1 MMKRAMDKVKY
12 VQRIRRPDGTV
23 DLYFRKG
30 NHREGPLRSLDG
42 SPELKAEVDAI
53 LARLARA
60 QAAQTPRAGTVGGAI
75 QRYRKS
81 ADFIGLAQSTQIEY
95 GRLLN
100 EIEVDVGDVRLA
112 EVDKGWVRD
121 LRDLWAPRG
130 HKATNDRVQMLKNA
144 LKPAIED
151 DRIKTNPFL
160 GLKKLAPPHDADEVN
175 LAWTDEE
182 VDAFIALALKRNMPG
197 LARAVALGRW
207 GGFRRGTICNIPL
220 SARII
225 AQDDDGLAQRR
236 LYWTTEKRKVLCDKR
251 EDSRLSAFLESTPA
265 KALTI
270 AYNQRGHPWKVRALN
285 QAVTRLAIALAETKT
300 ARPNLTPHGLRH
312 ARGLELAYAG
322 ASDAEIMAQLEH
334 TTERAARI
342 YRRQAERRRMADSG
356 QDRVDNVV
364 ALKAERKRS
373 SNGT

>member
-1 MMKRAMDKVKY
+1 MIERPTDKVKY

-30 NHREGPLRSLDG
+30 GHREGPLRSADG
-42 SPELKAEVDAI
+42 SPELQAEVNAI
-53 LARLARA
+53 LSRLART
-60 QAAQTPRAGTVGGAI
+60 QAAQTPKAGTVGGAI
-75 QRYRKS
+75 ERYRKS
-81 ADFIGLAQSTQIEY
+81 ADFIRLALSTQVEY
-95 GRLLN
+95 GRLLK
-100 EIEVDVGDVRLA
+100 EIELDVGDVRLA
-112 EVDKGWVRD
+112 EVDKSWVRD

-130 HKATNDRVQMLKNA
+130 HKATNDRVQMLKNV
-144 LKPAIED
+144 LKPAVED

-182 VDAFIALALKRNMPG
+182 VDAFIALALERNMPG

-251 EDSRLSAFLESTPA
+251 EDSRLSSFLESTPA

-285 QAVTRLAIALAETKT
+285 QAVTRLAIALAETKR

-373 SNGT
+373 SNGA

>member
-1 MMKRAMDKVKY
+1 MIERSTDKVKY

-30 NHREGPLRSLDG
+30 GHREGPLRSADG
-42 SPELKAEVDAI
+42 SPELQAEVNAI
-53 LARLARA
+53 LSRLART
-60 QAAQTPRAGTVGGAI
+60 QAAQTPKAGTVGGAI
-75 QRYRKS
+75 ERYRKS
-81 ADFIGLAQSTQIEY
+81 ADFIRLALSTQVEY
-95 GRLLN
+95 GRLLK
-100 EIEVDVGDVRLA
+100 EIELDVGDVRLA
-112 EVDKGWVRD
+112 EVDKSWVRD

-130 HKATNDRVQMLKNA
+130 HKATNDRVQMLKNV
-144 LKPAIED
+144 LKPAVED

-182 VDAFIALALKRNMPG
+182 VDAFIALALERNMPG

-285 QAVTRLAIALAETKT
+285 QAVTRLAIALAETKR

-373 SNGT
+373 SNGA

>member
-1 MMKRAMDKVKY
+1 MTVYDPPNPSCPIHGARLQRSTCAKCNAAYMRRYLK
-12 VQRIRRPDGTV
+12 VQRRATPAVALHSRARQRATRRGLPF
-23 DLYFRKG
+23 DLDVSDVVVPSICPALG
-30 NHREGPLRSLDG
+30 VPLVIGEVRSPYSPSLDRIRPALG
-42 SPELKAEVDAI
+42 
-53 LARLARA
+53 
-60 QAAQTPRAGTVGGAI
+60 
-75 QRYRKS
+75 Y
-81 ADFIGLAQSTQIEY
+81 
-95 GRLLN
+95 
-100 EIEVDVGDVRLA
+100 VGDLRLA
-112 EVDKGWVRD
+112 EVDKGWIRD

-130 HKATNDRVQMLKNA
+130 HKATNDRVQVLKNA
-144 LKPAIED
+144 LTPAVED
-151 DRIKTNPFL
+151 GRIKTNPFL
-160 GLKKLAPPHDADEVN
+160 GLRKLTPPHDADEAN

-182 VDAFIALALKRNMPG
+182 VDAFIALALQRNMPG

-220 SARII
+220 NARVI
-225 AQDDDGLAQRR
+225 ALDDNGLSQRR

-251 EDSRLSAFLESTPA
+251 EDSRLSAFLEGTPA

-270 AYNQRGHPWKVRALN
+270 AYDQRGHPWKERSLS
-285 QAVTRLAIALAETKT
+285 QAVARLIDTLALTKR

-364 ALKAERKRS
+364 ALKAERRRS
-373 SNGT
+373 SNGA

>member
-1 MMKRAMDKVKY
+1 MIERSTDKVKY

-30 NHREGPLRSLDG
+30 GHREGPLRSADG
-42 SPELKAEVDAI
+42 SPELQAEVNAI
-53 LARLARA
+53 LSRLART
-60 QAAQTPRAGTVGGAI
+60 QAAQTPKAGTVGGAI
-75 QRYRKS
+75 ERYRKS
-81 ADFIGLAQSTQIEY
+81 ADFIRLALSTQVEY
-95 GRLLN
+95 GRLLK
-100 EIEVDVGDVRLA
+100 EIELDVGDVRLA
-112 EVDKGWVRD
+112 EVDKSWVRD

-130 HKATNDRVQMLKNA
+130 HKATNDRVQMLKNV
-144 LKPAIED
+144 LKPAVED

-182 VDAFIALALKRNMPG
+182 VDAFIALALERNMPG

-285 QAVTRLAIALAETKT
+285 QAVARLAIALAETKR

-373 SNGT
+373 SNGA

>member
-1 MMKRAMDKVKY
+1 MIERPTDKVKY

-30 NHREGPLRSLDG
+30 GHREGPLRSADG
-42 SPELKAEVDAI
+42 SPELQAEVNAI
-53 LARLARA
+53 LSRLART
-60 QAAQTPRAGTVGGAI
+60 QAAQTPKAGTVGGAI
-75 QRYRKS
+75 ERYRKS
-81 ADFIGLAQSTQIEY
+81 ADFIGLALSTQVEY
-95 GRLLN
+95 GRLLK
-100 EIEVDVGDVRLA
+100 EIELDVGDVRLA
-112 EVDKGWVRD
+112 EVDKSWVRD

-130 HKATNDRVQMLKNA
+130 HKATNDRVQMLKNV
-144 LKPAIED
+144 LKPAVED
-151 DRIKTNPFL
+151 DRIKTNPFS

-285 QAVTRLAIALAETKT
+285 QAVTRLAIALAETKR

-373 SNGT
+373 SNGA

>member
-1 MMKRAMDKVKY
+1 MIERPTDKVKY

-30 NHREGPLRSLDG
+30 GHREGPLRSADG
-42 SPELKAEVDAI
+42 SPELQAEVNAI
-53 LARLARA
+53 LSRLART
-60 QAAQTPRAGTVGGAI
+60 QAAQTPKAGTVGGAI
-75 QRYRKS
+75 ERYRKS
-81 ADFIGLAQSTQIEY
+81 ADFIRLALSTQVEY
-95 GRLLN
+95 GRLLK
-100 EIEVDVGDVRLA
+100 EIELDVGDVRLA
-112 EVDKGWVRD
+112 EVDKSWVRD

-130 HKATNDRVQMLKNA
+130 HKATNDRVQMLKNV
-144 LKPAIED
+144 LKPAVED

-182 VDAFIALALKRNMPG
+182 VDAFIALALERNMPG

-285 QAVTRLAIALAETKT
+285 QAVTRLAIALAETKR

-373 SNGT
+373 SNGA

>member
-1 MMKRAMDKVKY
+1 MDKVKY
-12 VQRIRRPDGTV
+12 VQRIRRPNGVV

-30 NHREGPLRSLDG
+30 DHREGPLRSLDG
-42 SPELKAEVDAI
+42 STELKAEVGAI

-100 EIEVDVGDVRLA
+100 EIEADVGDVRLA

-144 LKPAIED
+144 LKPAVDD

-182 VDAFIALALKRNMPG
+182 VDAFIALALDRNMPG

-220 SARII
+220 NARII
-225 AQDDDGLAQRR
+225 AQDDNGLPQRR

-270 AYNQRGHPWKVRALN
+270 AYNQRGHPWNVRALN
-285 QAVTRLAIALAETKT
+285 QAVTRLVVALAQTQR

-364 ALKAERKRS
+364 ALKAERKQF
-373 SNGT
+373 SNGA

>member
-1 MMKRAMDKVKY
+1 MDKVRY
-12 VQRIRRPDGTV
+12 VQRIRRPNGAV

-30 NHREGPLRSLDG
+30 DHREGPLRSLDG
-42 SPELKAEVDAI
+42 SPELRAEVEAI

-60 QAAQTPRAGTVGGAI
+60 QAAQAPKAGTVGGAI

-81 ADFIGLAQSTQIEY
+81 ADFIRLARSTQKEY
-95 GRLLN
+95 ERLLA
-100 EIEVDVGDVRLA
+100 EIEADVGDVRLT

-130 HKATNDRVQMLKNA
+130 HKATNDRVQVLKNA
-144 LKPAIED
+144 LMPAVED
-151 DRIKTNPFL
+151 GRIKTSPFL
-160 GLKKLAPPHDADEVN
+160 GLKKLTPPHDADEVN

-182 VDAFIALALKRNMPG
+182 VDAFIALALQRNMPG

-220 SARII
+220 NARVI
-225 AQDDDGLAQRR
+225 AQDGDGLSQRR

-251 EDSRLSAFLESTPA
+251 EDGRLSAFLEGTPA
-265 KALTI
+265 RALTI
-270 AYNQRGHPWKVRALN
+270 AYDQRGHPWKERSLN
-285 QAVTRLAIALAETKT
+285 QAVARLIDTLALTKR

-364 ALKAERKRS
+364 ALKAERRRS

>member
-1 MMKRAMDKVKY
+1 MIERPTDKVKY

-30 NHREGPLRSLDG
+30 GHREGPLRSADG
-42 SPELKAEVDAI
+42 SPELQAEVNAI
-53 LARLARA
+53 LSRLART
-60 QAAQTPRAGTVGGAI
+60 QAAQTPKAGTVGGAI
-75 QRYRKS
+75 ERYRKS
-81 ADFIGLAQSTQIEY
+81 ADFIGLALSTQVEY
-95 GRLLN
+95 GRLLK
-100 EIEVDVGDVRLA
+100 EIELDVGDVRLA
-112 EVDKGWVRD
+112 EVDKSWVRD

-130 HKATNDRVQMLKNA
+130 HKATNDRVQMLKNV
-144 LKPAIED
+144 LKPAVED
-151 DRIKTNPFL
+151 DRIKTNPFS

>member
-1 MMKRAMDKVKY
+1 MIERPTDKVKY

-30 NHREGPLRSLDG
+30 GHREGPLRSADG
-42 SPELKAEVDAI
+42 SPELQAEVNAI
-53 LARLARA
+53 LSRLART
-60 QAAQTPRAGTVGGAI
+60 QAAQTPKAGTVGGAI
-75 QRYRKS
+75 ERYRKS
-81 ADFIGLAQSTQIEY
+81 ADFIRLALSTQVEY
-95 GRLLN
+95 GRLLK
-100 EIEVDVGDVRLA
+100 EIELDVGDVRLA
-112 EVDKGWVRD
+112 EVDKSWVRD

-130 HKATNDRVQMLKNA
+130 HKATNDRVQMLKNV
-144 LKPAIED
+144 LKPAVED

-285 QAVTRLAIALAETKT
+285 QAVTRLAIALAETKR

-373 SNGT
+373 SNGA

>member
-1 MMKRAMDKVKY
+1 M
-12 VQRIRRPDGTV
+12 
-23 DLYFRKG
+23 
-30 NHREGPLRSLDG
+30 
-42 SPELKAEVDAI
+42 
-53 LARLARA
+53 
-60 QAAQTPRAGTVGGAI
+60 
-75 QRYRKS
+75 
-81 ADFIGLAQSTQIEY
+81 
-95 GRLLN
+95 
-100 EIEVDVGDVRLA
+100 
-112 EVDKGWVRD
+112 
-121 LRDLWAPRG
+121 
-130 HKATNDRVQMLKNA
+130 
-144 LKPAIED
+144 
-151 DRIKTNPFL
+151 
-160 GLKKLAPPHDADEVN
+160 
-175 LAWTDEE
+175 
-182 VDAFIALALKRNMPG
+182 
-197 LARAVALGRW
+197 
-207 GGFRRGTICNIPL
+207 
-220 SARII
+220 
-225 AQDDDGLAQRR
+225 AQRR

-285 QAVTRLAIALAETKT
+285 QAVTRLAIALAETKR

-373 SNGT
+373 SNGA

>member
-1 MMKRAMDKVKY
+1 MDKIKY
-12 VQRIRRPDGTV
+12 VQRIRRANGAV

-30 NHREGPLRSLDG
+30 DHREGPLRSLDG

-81 ADFIGLAQSTQIEY
+81 ADFIRLAQSTQKEY
-95 GRLLN
+95 ERLLS
-100 EIEVDVGDVRLA
+100 EIEADVGEVRLA
-112 EVDKGWVRD
+112 EVDRGWISE

-130 HKATNDRVQMLKNA
+130 HKATNDRVQVLKNA
-144 LKPAIED
+144 LTPAMMD
-151 DRIKTNPFL
+151 GRIRADPFVH
-160 GLKKLAPPHDADEVN
+160 LKKLAPPHDAAEAN
-175 LAWTDEE
+175 PAWTDQE
-182 VDAFIALALKRNMPG
+182 VDEFIALALKRNMPG

-207 GGFRRGTICNIPL
+207 GGFRRGTICKVPL
-220 SARII
+220 NARIV
-225 AQDDDGLAQRR
+225 AQDDRGLSQRR

-251 EDSRLSAFLESTPA
+251 EDGRLTALLDSTPA

-270 AYNQRGHPWKVRALN
+270 AYNQRGEPWKERSLN
-285 QAVTRLAIALAETKT
+285 QAFDRLLGVLARSNL
-300 ARPNLTPHGLRH
+300 ARPDLTPHGLRH

-322 ASDAEIMAQLEH
+322 ASDAEIMSQLEH
-334 TTERAARI
+334 ATERAAKI

-364 ALKAERKRS
+364 ALKGGIKRS
-373 SNGT
+373 SNGA

>member
-1 MMKRAMDKVKY
+1 MIERPTDKVKY

-30 NHREGPLRSLDG
+30 GHREGPLRSADG
-42 SPELKAEVDAI
+42 SPELQAEVNAI
-53 LARLARA
+53 LSWLART
-60 QAAQTPRAGTVGGAI
+60 QAAQTPKAGTVGGAI
-75 QRYRKS
+75 ERYRKS
-81 ADFIGLAQSTQIEY
+81 ADFIRLALSTQVEY
-95 GRLLN
+95 GRLLK
-100 EIEVDVGDVRLA
+100 EIELDVGDVRLA
-112 EVDKGWVRD
+112 EVDKSWVRD

-130 HKATNDRVQMLKNA
+130 HKATNDRVQMLKNV
-144 LKPAIED
+144 LKPAVED

-182 VDAFIALALKRNMPG
+182 VDAFIALALERNMPG

-251 EDSRLSAFLESTPA
+251 EDSRLSSFLESTPA

-285 QAVTRLAIALAETKT
+285 QAVTRLAIALAETKR

-373 SNGT
+373 SNGA

>member
-1 MMKRAMDKVKY
+1 MERVVDKVKY
-12 VQRIRRPDGTV
+12 VQRIRRPNGVV

-30 NHREGPLRSLDG
+30 DHREGPLRSLDG
-42 SPELKAEVDAI
+42 STELKAEVGAI

-100 EIEVDVGDVRLA
+100 EIEADVGDVRLA

-144 LKPAIED
+144 LKPAVDD

-182 VDAFIALALKRNMPG
+182 VDAFIALALDRNMPG

-220 SARII
+220 NARII
-225 AQDDDGLAQRR
+225 AQDDNGLPQRR

-270 AYNQRGHPWKVRALN
+270 AYNQRGHPWNVRALN
-285 QAVTRLAIALAETKT
+285 QAVTRLVVALAQTQR

-364 ALKAERKRS
+364 ALKAERKQF
-373 SNGT
+373 SNGA